1 MDLCLYTNSVE
12 KLGFEE
18 ALDLAARIGCTSI
31 EIAAGGQSS
40 APHMRIGE
48 LLADAGRRRAFAEA
62 FTSRGLRIAALNCS
76 AWPLH
81 PVVGEAHVQLI
92 RDVLHLASELG
103 VTKIV
108 TMSGNPGDGPGAT
121 TIDWIWYPWPAD
133 ATALLDR
140 QWAEAIPLWQRLGAE
155 AEANGVTRIAFEL
168 HPLHLVYNVP
178 TLLRMRDTV
187 GPVIGANVDPSHMF
201 WQQMDPL
208 AVVRALGPAVHHVH
222 LKDTQLVPDQVALA
236 GVLDSRPFENPA
248 ERAWIFRTIG
258 RSHDR
263 AWWAS
268 FVAALR
274 ETGYDDALSIENED
288 VLQPAVEGVE
298 EAAALILP
306 LLA

>member
-1 MDLCLYTNSVE
+1 MDLCLYTDSVE

-48 LLADAGRRRAFAEA
+48 LLADAGRRREFAAA

-108 TMSGNPGDGPGAT
+108 TMSGSPGDGPGAT
-121 TIDWIWYPWPAD
+121 TVDWIWYPWPPD

-178 TLLRMRDTV
+178 TLLRMRDAV

-288 VLQPAVEGVE
+288 VLQPPVEGVE

>member
-1 MDLCLYTNSVE
+1 M
-12 KLGFEE
+12 
-18 ALDLAARIGCTSI
+18 
-31 EIAAGGQSS
+31 
-40 APHMRIGE
+40 
-48 LLADAGRRRAFAEA
+48 
-62 FTSRGLRIAALNCS
+62 
-76 AWPLH
+76 
-81 PVVGEAHVQLI
+81 
-92 RDVLHLASELG
+92 
-103 VTKIV
+103 
-108 TMSGNPGDGPGAT
+108 
-121 TIDWIWYPWPAD
+121 
-133 ATALLDR
+133 
-140 QWAEAIPLWQRLGAE
+140 
-155 AEANGVTRIAFEL
+155 
-168 HPLHLVYNVP
+168 HLVYNVP
-178 TLLRMRDTV
+178 TLLRMRDAV

>member
-1 MDLCLYTNSVE
+1 MDLCLYTDSVE

-48 LLADAGRRRAFAEA
+48 LLADAGRRREFAAA

-121 TIDWIWYPWPAD
+121 TVDWIWYPWPPD

-178 TLLRMRDTV
+178 TLLRMRDAV

-288 VLQPAVEGVE
+288 VLQPAAEGVE

>member
-62 FTSRGLRIAALNCS
+62 FTSRGLQIAALNCS